1 MLPVMLGRGLR
12 EMRAGARDR
21 SRSMPPKLLPSRI
34 EMNVLGPAGG
44 QREREKYRKKE
55 KEKEK
60 EEREREREE
69 EERERKKGERER
81 KKERKKGE
89 RERERERERESQT
102 TTSRCCG
109 FGKAASAYHRLEPRF
124 GKDLPDRGWD
134 ARCVVNEALT
144 APSRAEKL
152 GIGMP

>member
-1 MLPVMLGRGLR
+1 LMPVVVGRGLR
-12 EMRAGARDR
+12 EMRAGARGR

-44 QREREKYRKKE
+44 QRERERCRKKE
-55 KEKEK
+55 KEKERREK
-60 EEREREREE
+60 ERREKERKERERR
-69 EERERKKGERER
+69 
-81 KKERKKGE
+81 KERK
-89 RERERERERESQT
+89 ERERERESDHDD
-102 TTSRCCG
+102 SMLRAHV
-109 FGKAASAYHRLEPRF
+109 KAASAYHRLEPRF